1 MANIDKIKVNGATYN
16 IIDTTSGYI
25 TSANDIYWCTY
36 GTTTSAEIET
46 AINAGKCPMVKYTNY
61 TYTLRYRNSSTN
73 HRFVCNYGG
82 KEYSVVCQS
91 STWMPDGTLTFLTSA
106 PVTSVNTK
114 TGAVSLTA
122 SDVGAL
128 PSSTSIPTKT
138 SDLTNDSGFITS
150 APVDSVNG
158 QTGTVVLTASD
169 VNALPSSTSIPTKTS
184 DLTNDSGFITSAPV
198 DSVNGQTGVVVLT
211 ASDVSALPDST
222 TIPTKTSDLTN
233 DSGFLTSAVT
243 TFNGQSGDIT
253 YSAPVTSVNSQT
265 GDVTISV
272 PTVDQTYSSS
282 SANAQSGVAV
292 ASAISGITITKSQI
306 SDFAH
311 THGNITNAGDI
322 TTTVAI
328 ASGDRLVINDESASR
343 INNSSI
349 TFGTGTTT
357 FLSNAGTW
365 ATPSKGSITV
375 TKLWTNSSPATRF
388 AAQTV
393 SLSLTSYF
401 GIHLIYMW
409 YTNQNHALHAFIPK
423 GVGSAGVLTAGA
435 GQLRKV
441 SVTNSGVTFDAG
453 INSGDSAIPYEIWG
467 VKLA

>member
-1 MANIDKIKVNGATYN
+1 MANIDKIKVNGTTYN

-36 GTTTSAEIET
+36 GTTASAEIET

-233 DSGFLTSAVT
+233 DSGFVSSSGIVDVIYPVGSIYISVNNVNPSTLWANTTWEAWGSGKAPIGVDANDTDFALVEQTGGSKSVSYTPAGSVSQPTFTGSAVT
-243 TFNGQSGDIT
+243 SGVPSNNTSGSTTLTTNQIPSHTHTYTRPNTGQIWEGSDTENIVKTVSTGIATGGTGGGQGHTHTLSSHTHSVTASGT
-253 YSAPVTSVNSQT
+253 VSKPSFT
-265 GDVTISV
+265 GT
-272 PTVDQTYSSS
+272 
-282 SANAQSGVAV
+282 AQS
-292 ASAISGITITKSQI
+292 ISTVQPYITC
-306 SDFAH
+306 
-311 THGNITNAGDI
+311 
-322 TTTVAI
+322 
-328 ASGDRLVINDESASR
+328 
-343 INNSSI
+343 
-349 TFGTGTTT
+349 
-357 FLSNAGTW
+357 
-365 ATPSKGSITV
+365 
-375 TKLWTNSSPATRF
+375 
-388 AAQTV
+388 
-393 SLSLTSYF
+393 
-401 GIHLIYMW
+401 YMW
-409 YTNQNHALHAFIPK
+409 K
-423 GVGSAGVLTAGA
+423 RTA
-435 GQLRKV
+435 
-441 SVTNSGVTFDAG
+441 
-453 INSGDSAIPYEIWG
+453 
-467 VKLA
+467 